1 MSVFYLEDHRQQV
14 HQSNCV
20 VSNKKALEGSQVVE
34 ERIGLREVLADR
46 YYIDVTSLAHAEGR
60 SRGQDKLS
68 SALFLDPATI
78 LFFSVPSTSTSS
90 FSSPLYQK
98 KRKCAHVVIKV
109 VTSVSWRFI
118 LESLCRL
125 PVDGM
130 GSFSGE
136 MIVYLRM
143 CLHHL

>member
-1 MSVFYLEDHRQQV
+1 MSVFYSEDHRQQV

-60 SRGQDKLS
+60 PRDQDKLS
-68 SALFLDPATI
+68 SALFLDPTTI
-78 LFFSVPSTSTSS
+78 LFFPCRRL
-90 FSSPLYQK
+90 PLRLFHLLFK

-109 VTSVSWRFI
+109 VTSVFWRFI

-136 MIVYLRM
+136 MIAYLRM
-143 CLHHL
+143 CLDNL